1 MERTITADLSGGKT
15 TVEIRSG
22 DHMWIADEPIDS
34 GGENLGPDPYELLL
48 GALAAC
54 TCATI
59 ELYCRHKQI
68 QLDSVSAR
76 FTYDRIHADDCA
88 DCDGDTTGF
97 LDRVRSQIFVEG
109 AFDEDQRTRLEQIA
123 VRCPVHKTLANGLTF
138 TTEQVIVG

>member
-1 MERTITADLSGGKT
+1 VERTITADLTGGRT
-15 TVEIRSG
+15 TVEIHSE
-22 DHMWIADEPIDS
+22 DHMWLADEPIGS

-68 QLDSVSAR
+68 PLDSVSAR
-76 FTYDRIHADDCA
+76 FTYDRVHADDCE
-88 DCDGDTTGF
+88 DCEGETKGF
-97 LDRVRSQIFVEG
+97 LDRVRSQIFIEG
-109 AFDEDQRTRLEQIA
+109 TFDEDQEARLEQVA
-123 VRCPVHKTLANGLTF
+123 VRCPVHKTLANGISF